1 MIHHPITKLFFCF
14 FTIGLSLY
22 QLVEEQNQLT
32 ALKMALP
39 ALEQEV
45 KLLQADILSMRNL
58 LKGGQ
63 APAKLLKW
71 STQPEYA
78 HLRFPYETEILYIPL
93 P

>member
-1 MIHHPITKLFFCF
+1 M
-14 FTIGLSLY
+14 GLSLY
-22 QLVEEQNQLT
+22 RLVEEQNQLA

-63 APAKLLKW
+63 APIKLLKW
-71 STQPEYA
+71 AQEPEYA
-78 HLRFPYETEILYIPL
+78 HLTYPYETEILFIPQK
-93 P
+93 